1 MSKILWVVLGV
12 PLGIVLVALG
22 VANREPLTIALDPFR
37 PADPALAIHPPLFVA
52 FFAVLAAGVL
62 VGGIAV
68 WLSHHK
74 VRRALSKAV
83 IEADRLRRERDQLVA
98 DRAAAASAAMAGS
111 KDASRALAAPGGP
124 RRVA

>member
-1 MSKILWVVLGV
+1 MSKILWVIVGI

-22 VANREPLTIALDPFR
+22 VANREPVTIALDPFR
-37 PADPALAIHPPLFVA
+37 PSDPAVALHPPLFLA

-62 VGGIAV
+62 LGGIAV

-74 VRRALSKAV
+74 VRSALSKSQAELARV
-83 IEADRLRRERDQLVA
+83 RRERDQLVA
-98 DRAAAASAAMAGS
+98 DRAAAARDGDSKTAALP
-111 KDASRALAAPGGP
+111 ALSGP